1 MNNPLTARTTK
12 AFASQLIEQAKGDA
26 EAALDRAFLA
36 AYSRP
41 ASPREREIAKA
52 AVAAAPGFAEGLRLF
67 VQAMFG
73 ANDFLYTY

>member
-1 MNNPLTARTTK
+1 MNSPLIMRSSK
-12 AFASQLIEQAKGDA
+12 AFAAQLLEQAKGDA
-26 EAALDRAFLA
+26 TAALERAFVV

-41 ASPREREIAKA
+41 GTPRELALGKETLAGSKD
-52 AVAAAPGFAEGLRLF
+52 PAEGLRLF